1 MTELKTPSVIINFKI
16 YSEAEG
22 VNALSLARICEKVA
36 GESGAG
42 IAVCPPMT
50 ELSYVARNLSIPV
63 FSQNVHPRKPGSG
76 TGYTS
81 PSAIVSSGAYG
92 TLVNHS
98 ENRQSAEDIGACVR
112 MCADSGLKICACAEN
127 VGKAAEIAGFSPD
140 MIAVEP
146 PELIGGDVSVTSA
159 NPKIV
164 EDTVNS
170 VKSVDSGIKVLC
182 GAGVKTGEDVR
193 AAIDLGAD
201 GVLLASGVVRS
212 KDPESILND
221 LIRFI

>member
-1 MTELKTPSVIINFKI
+1 MCRELGLT
-16 YSEAEG
+16 
-22 VNALSLARICEKVA
+22 
-36 GESGAG
+36 
-42 IAVCPPMT
+42 T
-50 ELSYVARNLSIPV
+50 
-63 FSQNVHPRKPGSG
+63 
-76 TGYTS
+76 
-81 PSAIVSSGAYG
+81 
-92 TLVNHS
+92 
-98 ENRQSAEDIGACVR
+98 CV
-112 MCADSGLKICACAEN
+112 CAESIA
-127 VGKAAEIAGFSPD
+127 KAAELAAFSPD

-146 PELIGGDVSVTSA
+146 PELIGGDISVTSA